1 MTQQALTI
9 RQDQTLSASELTTKD
24 ILAYLCRTQGHHET
38 RAQWGVELALLPSL
52 ITLEKPRVIFLYIA
66 LQTHPHHPGLVPFL
80 EDFRMVHTQPVP
92 EGYLGLDAAWHV
104 RTTAFITS
112 HVIHLL
118 LSIQLSRELL
128 SSLTAKGYVVYLR
141 KAAMKACWGNSA
153 KSSGD
158 RVLRSM

>member
-1 MTQQALTI
+1 MKLG
-9 RQDQTLSASELTTKD
+9 RSEVLS
-24 ILAYLCRTQGHHET
+24 Y
-38 RAQWGVELALLPSL
+38 ALLPSL

-128 SSLTAKGYVVYLR
+128 SSQYLR
-141 KAAMKACWGNSA
+141 
-153 KSSGD
+153 SSLKG
-158 RVLRSM
+158 SQE

>member
-1 MTQQALTI
+1 MNLG
-9 RQDQTLSASELTTKD
+9 RSGVLS
-24 ILAYLCRTQGHHET
+24 Y
-38 RAQWGVELALLPSL
+38 ALLPSL
-52 ITLEKPRVIFLYIA
+52 VTLEKAGVIFLYIA

-118 LSIQLSRELL
+118 SVE
-128 SSLTAKGYVVYLR
+128 
-141 KAAMKACWGNSA
+141 
-153 KSSGD
+153 
-158 RVLRSM
+158 